1 MFESVSWSQY
11 IIALLIC
18 TIVYYL
24 YIWVVY
30 YKAMLPS
37 LRGGQNAETLLSSD
51 EEQVDENTA
60 SVQDIMDEL
69 RPLFTYGYHKNE
81 LILALQKQ
89 LKPHRLRNGKGFRST
104 INAFIAN
111 ESLTTCSIRL
121 GEEDQRA
128 VWM

>member
-11 IIALLIC
+11 IITLLIC
-18 TIVYYL
+18 TIIYYL

-37 LRGGQNAETLLSSD
+37 LRGGMNAETFLSSD
-51 EEQVDENTA
+51 EEHVNENLS
-60 SVQDIMDEL
+60 SVQDIIEEL
-69 RPLFTYGYHKNE
+69 RPLFNYGYHKNE

-89 LKPHRLRNGKGFRST
+89 LKRYRHRDEPGLRDT
-104 INAFIAN
+104 INAFIAS

-128 VWM
+128 VWI